1 MRKKPKPAATSATA
15 PVARVEVD
23 AAPGA
28 AADWADGDALA
39 AEPVAAAAPEPDE
52 EPEAEAERA
61 AERDETALEM
71 ALETLETLETD
82 EPDTVA
88 DAVEAAAAPEAGK

>member
-52 EPEAEAERA
+52 EPEPEAERA

-71 ALETLETLETD
+71 ALEMLETD

-88 DAVEAAAAPEAGK
+88 DAVEAAEAPEAGK

>member
-52 EPEAEAERA
+52 EPEPEAERA

-71 ALETLETLETD
+71 ALETLETD

-88 DAVEAAAAPEAGK
+88 DAVEAAEAPEAGK

>member
-15 PVARVEVD
+15 PVARVEVE

-71 ALETLETLETD
+71 ALEMLETD

-88 DAVEAAAAPEAGK
+88 DAVEAAEAPEAGK

>member
-28 AADWADGDALA
+28 APDLAEGEALA
-39 AEPVAAAAPEPDE
+39 AEPVAAAPLEPDE
-52 EPEAEAERA
+52 EPEAERA

-71 ALETLETLETD
+71 ALEMLETD
-82 EPDTVA
+82 EPETVA
-88 DAVEAAAAPEAGK
+88 DAVDAAAPEAVK